1 MIIAMSQSTKDN
13 SENHDQITTTDEN
26 REEQLTF
33 DNLGRNNSLRM
44 SLDEDKKRESKNY
57 KLQKKDS
64 KSSKVGKNLAQYAI

>member
-1 MIIAMSQSTKDN
+1 MSQSTKDN

-44 SLDEDKKRESKNY
+44 SLDED
-57 KLQKKDS
+57 Q
-64 KSSKVGKNLAQYAI
+64 